1 MDWNKSKNIIL
12 VILLIT
18 NIFLIAVYGG
28 GSFVQKKSENN
39 NAYQYTMNVLE
50 ENNIVY
56 KGQIYNKLPKMTTL
70 TVSYGKYDRNL
81 VQKNIKNTRSL
92 PQADRNEPGY
102 KNSADDLIERCGFMS
117 ENVVYEGISNDG
129 TSTVASYSNVY
140 KNIPIEE
147 CYMRVYFENGRITD
161 FERKWMEVV
170 SEGDSRIEVTLQ
182 LSALLEFMTETD
194 KSKQITVDDMY
205 LVYWIDNYDV
215 DGGILYDTALP
226 AWCIRYNDNDLKY
239 ISATVQ

>member
-81 VQKNIKNTRSL
+81 VQKNIKNTRKTRSR
-92 PQADRNEPGY
+92 PCMPP
-102 KNSADDLIERCGFMS
+102 SAGRPTQRICPRWSAAFRTRCSFWQR
-117 ENVVYEGISNDG
+117 
-129 TSTVASYSNVY
+129 
-140 KNIPIEE
+140 
-147 CYMRVYFENGRITD
+147 MR
-161 FERKWMEVV
+161 
-170 SEGDSRIEVTLQ
+170 
-182 LSALLEFMTETD
+182 TE
-194 KSKQITVDDMY
+194 S
-205 LVYWIDNYDV
+205 
-215 DGGILYDTALP
+215 
-226 AWCIRYNDNDLKY
+226 
-239 ISATVQ
+239 